1 MDVIRLATPEEIE
14 SLQEKMDITPT
25 STVVTF
31 GGKDFAVIRHCVELD
46 PVIFAEDTADK
57 RKLLF
62 LMNLETAL
70 RLQGLTKEVY
80 FNVRAD
86 DVRWQDA
93 IKHWGAEP
101 TSPTPE
107 IRFKKV
113 L

>member
-1 MDVIRLATPEEIE
+1 
-14 SLQEKMDITPT
+14 MDIIRHATQEEVDSIKDKSDLSTAT
-25 STVVTF
+25 SVVTF
-31 GGKDFAVIRHCVELD
+31 GGKDFAVYRLAPELD
-46 PVIFAEDTADK
+46 PVIFGEETTDK

-70 RLQGLTKEVY
+70 RLQGVKEIY

-86 DVRWQDA
+86 DEVYQKV
-93 IKHWGAEP
+93 IKNWGAQEV
-101 TSPTPE
+101 SVTPE

>member
-1 MDVIRLATPEEIE
+1 MDTVRLATPEEVE
-14 SLQEKMDITPT
+14 ALQDKLDITPT

-31 GGKDFAVIRHCVELD
+31 GGKDFAVVRQCVELD
-46 PVIFAEDTADK
+46 PVVFDADTGDK

-70 RLQGLTKEVY
+70 RLQGLTKEIY
-80 FNVRAD
+80 FNIRAD
-86 DVRWQDA
+86 DTVWQRVA
-93 IKHWGAEP
+93 EHWGAEP

>member
-1 MDVIRLATPEEIE
+1 MDSIRLATAEDIVGVEDR
-14 SLQEKMDITPT
+14 LDITPT

-31 GGKDFAVIRHCVELD
+31 CGKDFAVIRDYRELGN
-46 PVIFAEDTADK
+46 VIFDKDTGDR

-70 RLQGLTKEVY
+70 RLQGTKEIY
-80 FNVRAD
+80 LDIPAD
-86 DVRWQDA
+86 DLVYQEV
-93 IKHWGAEP
+93 IKHWGAEDIS
-101 TSPTPE
+101 TTPC